1 MATVLG
7 LAAGAMFAG
16 SVQADHHLVKIRE
29 VHNATVA
36 SDDYVV
42 LQTYADGQNLFLNHH
57 VSVHSAD
64 GSIFLDNAL
73 AANGASP
80 QNQRTY
86 LVGGATVVGADD
98 NGNGA
103 FQPTGGAVCYSSGAA
118 LVGGIDCVAWGDY
131 DGGTVVP
138 PSSPVGTPAPAL
150 AADVSI
156 VRTIARG
163 CATALD
169 EPDDTNNSAAD
180 FAIGAPIKRNSS
192 TAPTET
198 LCAPPTTTPAAV
210 TTTPATK
217 KKKCKKK
224 KRKGGAKSAAKK
236 CKKKKKKKKNKPGL
250 PPVAACRHRR

>member
-1 MATVLG
+1 MNKSTRIGIATALCFAVS
-7 LAAGAMFAG
+7 AMFAG

-29 VHNATVA
+29 VHNATNA

-86 LVGGATVVGADD
+86 LVGGATVLGADD

-103 FQPTGGAVCYSSGAA
+103 FQDTGGAVCYSTSAA

-163 CATALD
+163 CPTALD
-169 EPDDTNNSAAD
+169 AADDTDNSAAD
-180 FAIGAPIKRNSS
+180 FAIGTPIKRNSS

-198 LCAPPTTTPAAV
+198 LCTPAPPTNPAGNTPVRAR
-210 TTTPATK
+210 K
-217 KKKCKKK
+217 RKCKKK
-224 KRKGGAKSAAKK
+224 ASKNSLADAAKK
-236 CKKKKKKKKNKPGL
+236 GKKKCRRKKKK
-250 PPVAACRHRR
+250 